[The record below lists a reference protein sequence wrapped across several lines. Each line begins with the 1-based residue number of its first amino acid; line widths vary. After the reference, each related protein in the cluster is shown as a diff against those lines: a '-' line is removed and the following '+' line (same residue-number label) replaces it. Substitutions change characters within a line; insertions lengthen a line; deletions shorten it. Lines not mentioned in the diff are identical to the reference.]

1 MAGARH
7 RFQSTNS
14 LAVTRT
20 MSNPVKAGPF
30 SLLVTQRRVTAALVR
45 QSLRDRVAGS
55 AFGFFFLALYPLLFL
70 GVYTFVFVHVLQV
83 RVPDLSPEAYTLAI
97 FCGLVP
103 FLAFAEALTVG
114 SGSIVSNATMVRN
127 LMFPY
132 EILPVRDVVASY
144 VAMAPGFMMV
154 LAAALWKQGPH
165 LSQLLVPIVVVL
177 QIMFSIGLV
186 WLLATLNVFMRD
198 IQKLL
203 PILVLMLMMISPIA
217 YTRDMLP
224 AGLATLALFNPLA
237 GFIFLYR
244 DMLFEGTVSV
254 LTLSIMSVISLAVFF
269 IGFYVI
275 RRLRPLV
282 FDFV

>member
-1 MAGARH
+1 MQLMTHSVAG
-7 RFQSTNS
+7 
-14 LAVTRT
+14 
-20 MSNPVKAGPF
+20 GPF
-30 SLLVTQRRVTAALVR
+30 SLLFTQRRVLAALVR

-55 AFGFFFLALYPLLFL
+55 VFGFFFLGLYPLLFL

-83 RVPDLSPEAYTLAI
+83 RVPNLSQQTYTLAI

-114 SGSIVSNATMVRN
+114 AGSIVSNATLVRN

-132 EILPVRDVVASY
+132 EILPVRDVLASY
-144 VAMAPGFMMV
+144 VAMGPGFAMV
-154 LAAALWKQGPH
+154 LAVGVWSQGAY
-165 LSQLLVPIVVVL
+165 LSQLLVPFVIML
-177 QIMFSIGLV
+177 QIIFSAGLV
-186 WLLATLNVFMRD
+186 WLLSTLNVFMRD

-203 PILVLMLMMISPIA
+203 PIVVLMLMMISPIA
-217 YTRDMLP
+217 YTREMLP
-224 AGLATLALFNPLA
+224 PGLATLALFNPLA

-244 DMLFEGTVSV
+244 DLLLEGTIH
-254 LTLSIMSVISLAVFF
+254 LGTLLVMTAISLAVFLL
-269 IGFYVI
+269 GFYVV

>member
-1 MAGARH
+1 MRAMRHLVAG
-7 RFQSTNS
+7 
-14 LAVTRT
+14 
-20 MSNPVKAGPF
+20 GPF
-30 SLLVTQRRVTAALVR
+30 GLLITQRRVLAALVR

-55 AFGFFFLALYPLLFL
+55 AFGFFFLGLYPLLFL

-83 RVPDLSPEAYTLAI
+83 RVPNLSQQTYTLAI

-114 SGSIVSNATMVRN
+114 AGSIVSNATLVRN

-132 EILPVRDVVASY
+132 EIVPVRDVLASY
-144 VAMAPGFMMV
+144 LAMGPGFVMV
-154 LAAALWKQGPH
+154 IAGAVWSQGAH
-165 LSQLLVPIVVVL
+165 LSQLVLPLVIVL
-177 QIMFSIGLV
+177 QVMFSVGLV
-186 WLLATLNVFMRD
+186 WLLSTLNVFMRD

-203 PILVLMLMMISPIA
+203 PIVVLMLMMISPIA
-217 YTRDMLP
+217 YTREMLP
-224 AGLATLALFNPLA
+224 PGLATLALFNPIA

-244 DMLFEGTVSV
+244 DSLLEGSV
-254 LTLSIMSVISLAVFF
+254 HLGTLLVMGAVSLAVFS

>member
-7 RFQSTNS
+7 RSHGS
-14 LAVTRT
+14 SPLALTLA
-20 MSNPVKAGPF
+20 MSYQDIVGPF
-30 SLLVTQRRVTAALVR
+30 RLLVSQRQVTAALVR
-45 QSLRDRVAGS
+45 QSLRDRVAAS
-55 AFGFFFLALYPLLFL
+55 AFGFFFLAVYPLLFL
-70 GVYTFVFVHVLQV
+70 GVYSFVFVHVLQV
-83 RVPDLSPEAYTLAI
+83 RVPDLSPEGYTLAI

-114 SGSIVSNATMVRN
+114 SGSIVGNATLVRN

-144 VAMAPGFMMV
+144 VAMAPGFVMV
-154 LAAALWKQGPH
+154 LVAAVWDRGFH
-165 LSQLLVPIVVVL
+165 LSQLLVPLVVIL
-177 QIMFSIGLV
+177 QIMFSIGLA

-203 PILVLMLMMISPIA
+203 PIVVLMLMMISPIA

-244 DMLFEGTVSV
+244 DMLFEGTVPL
-254 LTLSIMSVISLAVFF
+254 LTLLVMSVVSLAVFF
-269 IGFYVI
+269 LGFYVI